1 MDRPNT
7 GKRGCDGR
15 ISSGERQPIPKGENI
30 LSRAI
35 HALDFRSREC
45 SGNEPDDIARGHGIR
60 LPSLQKTARKESDP
74 NISRHAKIA
83 TEIKAYNGLY
93 EKAQPNKHQIPP
105 YIDDYLQVAKA
116 NEIHTP
122 FSRNPQHIQITSA
135 DMSLTV
141 NAVKSSHVQDG
152 STWITAVV
160 SASIDDSMGGMDING
175 RPSADIPLD
184 IMILVDNSAR
194 VTEDLLKAACRNAF
208 RLASA
213 LDILIDRIAICCIS
227 PDPTQSLN
235 ILMPLSTYSLD
246 TARIL
251 FRSLPAFQLP
261 HGESSRSRFAGAIKE
276 ASNYLI
282 RHSSRG
288 ALCHM
293 FLVTAGSTVLIPGDC
308 NGDKLRYHT
317 ISPENAMMIRSQQSL
332 EGWHIGT
339 SFDNEECNLI
349 ASTFKEKLQFV
360 IKHLRVGV
368 DSGYLNDLS
377 LRLEAGPGSH
387 IEAILGDIT
396 RDTLRLGESW
406 AILVKIK
413 PTPGLENAIG
423 GGPAPRFGD
432 DEPYTPSE
440 STVDRMIDQLQGMLK
455 PGVYTTES
463 EYYISAT
470 LEYKH
475 SALSDNTVIMTKGK
489 CIIPSFH
496 RTVTWDDDVKSPTPR
511 DNSRIVH
518 RQYLKS
524 PCDNEMIRVKKRQQI
539 VSKTNGY
546 GLQRKSFG
554 KENSA
559 PPLSLGGN
567 HLVYRDTS
575 PFGSMNPYNNICKRD
590 DFLLAQQ
597 SLDGIPE
604 YGQFSHSSAQMN

>member
-184 IMILVDNSAR
+184 IMILVDN
-194 VTEDLLKAACRNAF
+194 
-208 RLASA
+208 
-213 LDILIDRIAICCIS
+213 
-227 PDPTQSLN
+227 
-235 ILMPLSTYSLD
+235 SLD